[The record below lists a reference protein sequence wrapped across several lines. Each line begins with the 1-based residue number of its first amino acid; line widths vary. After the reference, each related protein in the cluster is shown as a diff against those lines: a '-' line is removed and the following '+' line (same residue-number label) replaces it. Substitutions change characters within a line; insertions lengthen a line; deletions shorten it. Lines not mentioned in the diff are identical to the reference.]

1 MNGATRPGAQAL
13 PAPATP
19 APSGRSP
26 YAWRSGPDPAAAA
39 TWDRRRVLATNARA
53 VFGRATPRIVGA
65 LREPSWVAFEIGMP
79 LLTTTAFVLVYR
91 ASGAPEEYVG
101 VAVIGGAMIAFWMN
115 VVWGMAAQLYWE
127 RSQGNLELYFT
138 APIHLMSILLGMAIG
153 GLFMSSIRAVV
164 VITAASLLFSVQYA
178 VTDWAALLLA
188 FVLTLAALYGLGML
202 LASLFLLWGR
212 EAWHL
217 VQLLQEPVYFLGG
230 LYTPV
235 RVLGPFAF
243 LVVSLLPLA
252 VGLDAIR
259 QLAFAGTEDIGL
271 LPVRVEIAILAVMVV
286 VFLLLAHRGLGVVER
301 LARREGRLT
310 IRWQ

>member
-1 MNGATRPGAQAL
+1 VSGVDRPNA
-13 PAPATP
+13 APGGLA
-19 APSGRSP
+19 GHSP
-26 YAWRSGPDPAAAA
+26 YAWRPSADPVSAAA
-39 TWDRRRVLATNARA
+39 WSRRRLLVTNLRS
-53 VFGRATPRIVGA
+53 VFGRAFPRIVGA
-65 LREPSWVAFEIGMP
+65 LREPSWVAFEVGMP

-91 ASGAPEEYVG
+91 ALGAPEEFVG
-101 VAVIGGAMIAFWMN
+101 FAVVGGAMIAFWMN
-115 VVWGMAAQLYWE
+115 IIWAMAAQLYWE

-153 GLFMSSIRAVV
+153 GLFMSSIRAAVV
-164 VITAASLLFSVQYA
+164 VVAASLLFGVRYA
-178 VTDWAALLLA
+178 VEDWAALVLVFL
-188 FVLTLAALYGLGML
+188 LTLAALYGLGML

-230 LYTPV
+230 LYSPI
-235 RVLGPFAF
+235 RVLGSLAF
-243 LVVSLLPLA
+243 LVAAFLPLA

-259 QLAFAGTEDIGL
+259 QLAFAGTEEIGL
-271 LPVRVEIAILAVMVV
+271 LPVEVETAILAAMVV
-286 VFLLLAHRGLGVVER
+286 VFILLAYRALAFVER

>member
-1 MNGATRPGAQAL
+1 MSGGPAAPGA
-13 PAPATP
+13 AP
-19 APSGRSP
+19 GGDVRRSP
-26 YAWRSGPDPAAAA
+26 YAWRPGSDPASAAD
-39 TWDRRRVLATNARA
+39 WSRRRLLVTNLRS
-53 VFGRATPRIVGA
+53 VFGRAFPRIVGA
-65 LREPSWVAFEIGMP
+65 LREPSWVAFEVGMP

-91 ASGAPEEYVG
+91 ALAAPEAFVG
-101 VAVIGGAMIAFWMN
+101 FAVVGGAMIAFWMN
-115 VVWGMAAQLYWE
+115 VIWAMAAQLYWE

-138 APIHLMSILLGMAIG
+138 APIHLMSILAGMAIG
-153 GLFMSSIRAVV
+153 GLFMSSIRAAVV
-164 VITAASLLFSVQYA
+164 VVAASLLFEVQYA
-178 VTDWAALLLA
+178 VADWAGLALV

-230 LYTPV
+230 LYTPI
-235 RVLGPFAF
+235 RVLGSFAF
-243 LVVSLLPLA
+243 LVASILPLA

-259 QLAFAGTEDIGL
+259 QLAFSGTEQIGL
-271 LPVRVEIAILAVMVV
+271 LPVGVETAILAAMVV
-286 VFLLLAHRGLGVVER
+286 VFILLAHRALGFVER

>member
-1 MNGATRPGAQAL
+1 VRGG
-13 PAPATP
+13 PAPPTA
-19 APSGRSP
+19 AAAASAGGSP
-26 YAWRSGPDPAAAA
+26 YAWRPGADPVSAAG
-39 TWDRRRVLATNARA
+39 WSRRRLAVTNLRA
-53 VFGRATPRIVGA
+53 VFGRALPRIVGA
-65 LREPSWVAFEIGMP
+65 VREPSWVAFEIGMP

-91 ASGAPEEYVG
+91 AIGAPEEFVG
-101 VAVIGGAMIAFWMN
+101 FAVVGGAMIAFWMN

-164 VITAASLLFSVQYA
+164 VITAASLLFGVRYA
-178 VTDWAALLLA
+178 IDDWAALLLA

-230 LYTPV
+230 LYTPI
-235 RVLGPFAF
+235 RVLGSLAF
-243 LVVSLLPLA
+243 LVAGILPLA

-259 QLAFAGTEDIGL
+259 QLAFAGTEGIGL
-271 LPVRVEIAILAVMVV
+271 LPVQVEIAILSVMVV
-286 VFLLLAHRGLGVVER
+286 VFVLLAHRALAFVER

>member
-1 MNGATRPGAQAL
+1 MSGGPVPSAA
-13 PAPATP
+13 APAAP
-19 APSGRSP
+19 AGSSP
-26 YAWRSGPDPAAAA
+26 YAWRPGADPASAAG
-39 TWDRRRVLATNARA
+39 WSRRRLAVTNLRA
-53 VFGRATPRIVGA
+53 VFGRAFPRIVGA
-65 LREPSWVAFEIGMP
+65 LREPSWVAFEVGMP
-79 LLTTTAFVLVYR
+79 LLTTAAFVLVYR
-91 ASGAPEEYVG
+91 AIGAPEQYVG
-101 VAVIGGAMIAFWMN
+101 FAVVGGAMIAFWMN
-115 VVWGMAAQLYWE
+115 VIWMMAAQLYWE

-153 GLFMSSIRAVV
+153 GLFMSSIRAIV
-164 VITAASLLFSVQYA
+164 VIAAASLLFGVRYA
-178 VTDWAALLLA
+178 VDDWAALLLA

-230 LYTPV
+230 LYTPI
-235 RVLGPFAF
+235 RVLGSFAF
-243 LVVSLLPLA
+243 LVVSILPLA

-259 QLAFAGTEDIGL
+259 QLAFAGTEEIGL
-271 LPVRVEIAILAVMVV
+271 LPVPAEIAILAVMVV
-286 VFLLLAHRGLGVVER
+286 VFILLAHRALGFVER

>member
-1 MNGATRPGAQAL
+1 MRGDSRPPAAAPDASIGA
-13 PAPATP
+13 
-19 APSGRSP
+19 SP
-26 YAWRSGPDPAAAA
+26 YAWRPGPDPGSAAA
-39 TWDRRRVLATNARA
+39 WSRRRLLVTNLRS
-53 VFGRATPRIVGA
+53 VFGRAFPRVVGA
-65 LREPSWVAFEIGMP
+65 LREPSWVAFEVAMP

-91 ASGAPEEYVG
+91 AIGAPEEFVG
-101 VAVIGGAMIAFWMN
+101 FAVIGGAMIAFWMN
-115 VVWGMAAQLYWE
+115 VVWSMAAQLYWE

-164 VITAASLLFSVQYA
+164 VIVAASLLFGVRYA
-178 VTDWAALLLA
+178 VDDWAALVLA
-188 FVLTLAALYGLGML
+188 FLLTLAALYGLGML
-202 LASLFLLWGR
+202 LASLFLMWGR

-230 LYTPV
+230 LYTPI
-235 RVLGPFAF
+235 RVLGSLAF
-243 LVVSLLPLA
+243 LVASILPLA

-259 QLAFAGTEDIGL
+259 QLAFAGTEEIGL

-286 VFLLLAHRGLGVVER
+286 VFILLAHRALGFVER

>member
-1 MNGATRPGAQAL
+1 VSGDL
-13 PAPATP
+13 PPSTMSPAAPRG
-19 APSGRSP
+19 SSP
-26 YAWRSGPDPAAAA
+26 YAWRPGSDPEAAAR
-39 TWDRRRVLATNARA
+39 WSRRRLVVTNLRSVL
-53 VFGRATPRIVGA
+53 GRAFPRIVGA
-65 LREPSWVAFEIGMP
+65 LREPSWVAFEVGMP

-91 ASGAPEEYVG
+91 AIGAPEEFVG
-101 VAVIGGAMIAFWMN
+101 FAVVGGAMIAFWMN
-115 VVWGMAAQLYWE
+115 VIWSMAAQLYWE

-153 GLFMSSIRAVV
+153 GLFMSSIRAIV
-164 VITAASLLFSVQYA
+164 VIVAASLLFGVRYA
-178 VTDWAALLLA
+178 IDDWAALLLA

-230 LYTPV
+230 LYTPI
-235 RVLGPFAF
+235 RVLGSLAF
-243 LVVSLLPLA
+243 LIVSILPLA

-259 QLAFAGTEDIGL
+259 QLAFAGTEEMGL

-286 VFLLLAHRGLGVVER
+286 VFILLAHRALGFVER